1 MTNLKQIWQF
11 LNTDIRELGKPGD
24 VAETGTEIT
33 KFALE
38 FGLALG
44 LFSAIASPAGIAIA
58 GLSGAKLAIQGVR
71 LYRKKTNQ
79 EPSLEEWV
87 AIASPL
93 AYLESFNE
101 LVQSNDLLQQVNLQP
116 ANLQPA
122 SATSPTNIAQ
132 QQSVRL
138 GEFLLDEH
146 LARNVLTCFHESEL
160 AQVLNQVLSNQ
171 LQQAGIN
178 KYDAE
183 ILTAW
188 VAWNTHPHLKIASE
202 DAEDSVRKR
211 AELYLAGRR
220 QEADRYYSI
229 NTYLNEQ
236 IASKPLEKV
245 FAESFTF
252 KDIYVPLK
260 AKPVNKNGQP
270 DKDAEPFEV
279 ESWAKAV
286 LADAQKQDKVMFIQ
300 GGPGRGKSVF
310 CRMFADWI
318 RQHLHPVWT
327 PILIRLRDI
336 RTFEKSFEKTLQAA
350 VGCDFVTNNDG
361 WLTDKNTRFL
371 FLLDGFDELVME
383 RGTSQELK
391 DFLWQVEDFQGS
403 CKRNSEKGHR
413 VIITGRPLALQGIEG
428 RMPPNLERVELLPMD
443 EELQQQWFTK
453 WETQVGGDKTYA
465 FQQFLQDKRC
475 PDRVRELAN
484 EPLLLYLLAAMHRD
498 GKLTVEMFEGA
509 SGVGA
514 KILIYEQ
521 SLEWVLTEQRPEWLN
536 QELTGQETPGLRRIL
551 AEAGLCVVQ
560 SGGEFAAMK
569 TIESRLK
576 GDHKAFDL
584 IQKARETHGEDA
596 LKNALAAFY
605 LQPAAGDKGGSVE
618 FTHKSFG
625 EFLCAERL
633 KKSIEDW
640 TQPGK
645 KPQEFEISTDKM
657 GWEIYDLF
665 GYGGLTEEIVEYLM
679 ALLAAS
685 TEFQP
690 IKLFKQLESFYLR
703 WRDGE
708 FIDALQDNYPQK
720 KMSQLQGQNIQIGLR
735 QVDIYAGLNVMILL
749 LELNRYAQSRDDLK
763 DEIAFDPCGQEGT
776 DSFDRDQLLR
786 IVGYS
791 ECIGIRGFL
800 ETVGRFL
807 RDANLSH
814 ANLSHAFLSYANLS
828 YAFLSHANL
837 SYAFLSYANL
847 SYAFLSYANLSDADL
862 SHAFLSYAFL
872 SHADLSHAFLSH
884 ADLSHAFLSHADLSH
899 AFLSHAFL
907 SHANLIGADLRGADL
922 SDANLSHAN
931 LIGAD
936 LRGADLSRANLRDA
950 NLRDAN
956 LRDADLK
963 KIFWDENIKWENVQ
977 GLETAKNVPEALKQL
992 GLG

>member
-1 MTNLKQIWQF
+1 MSYLRLISTESSDRMTNLKEIWQF
-11 LNTDIRELGKPGD
+11 FNTDIRELGKPGD

-44 LFSAIASPAGIAIA
+44 LFSAIAGSAGIPIAIA
-58 GLSGAKLAIQGVR
+58 GLSGTKLAIQGVR

-116 ANLQPA
+116 ANLQLA
-122 SATSPTNIAQ
+122 SATPTTNIAQ
-132 QQSVRL
+132 QQNAKL
-138 GEFLLDEH
+138 GEFQLDEH

-178 KYDAE
+178 KQEAE

-188 VAWNTHPHLKIASE
+188 VAWKTHQHLKKALE
-202 DAEDSVRKR
+202 DAEDSVRQR

-220 QEADRYYSI
+220 QESDKYYSI
-229 NTYLNEQ
+229 NTYLDEQ
-236 IASKPLEKV
+236 ISSKPLETV

-260 AKPVNKNGQP
+260 ASPVNANGEVNKN
-270 DKDAEPFEV
+270 ATPFEV
-279 ESWAKAV
+279 ESWAKEI

-310 CRMFADWI
+310 CRMFADWV

-350 VGCDFVTNNDG
+350 IGCDFSTNDDG
-361 WLTDKNTRFL
+361 WLTDRNTRFL

-428 RMPPNLERVELLPMD
+428 RMPPNLKRVELLLMD
-443 EELQQQWFTK
+443 DELQQQWFTK
-453 WETQVGGDKTYA
+453 WETQVGGHKTSA

-475 PDRVRELAN
+475 PDRVRELAK

-536 QELTGQETPGLRRIL
+536 RKLTGQETEGLRRIL

-560 SGGEFAAMK
+560 SGGECASVK
-569 TIESRLK
+569 TIEARLK
-576 GDHKAFDL
+576 GDDSAIEL
-584 IQKARETHGEDA
+584 IQQARERHGEDA

-605 LQPAAGDKGGSVE
+605 LQPATDDKGGSVE
-618 FTHKSFG
+618 FAHKSFG

-633 KKSIEDW
+633 KESIEDW
-640 TQPGK
+640 TRPGIK
-645 KPQEFEISTDKM
+645 RQEF
-657 GWEIYDLF
+657 
-665 GYGGLTEEIVEYLM
+665 
-679 ALLAAS
+679 
-685 TEFQP
+685 
-690 IKLFKQLESFYLR
+690 
-703 WRDGE
+703 
-708 FIDALQDNYPQK
+708 
-720 KMSQLQGQNIQIGLR
+720 
-735 QVDIYAGLNVMILL
+735 
-749 LELNRYAQSRDDLK
+749 
-763 DEIAFDPCGQEGT
+763 
-776 DSFDRDQLLR
+776 
-786 IVGYS
+786 
-791 ECIGIRGFL
+791 
-800 ETVGRFL
+800 
-807 RDANLSH
+807 
-814 ANLSHAFLSYANLS
+814 
-828 YAFLSHANL
+828 
-837 SYAFLSYANL
+837 
-847 SYAFLSYANLSDADL
+847 
-862 SHAFLSYAFL
+862 
-872 SHADLSHAFLSH
+872 
-884 ADLSHAFLSHADLSH
+884 
-899 AFLSHAFL
+899 
-907 SHANLIGADLRGADL
+907 
-922 SDANLSHAN
+922 
-931 LIGAD
+931 
-936 LRGADLSRANLRDA
+936 
-950 NLRDAN
+950 
-956 LRDADLK
+956 
-963 KIFWDENIKWENVQ
+963 
-977 GLETAKNVPEALKQL
+977 
-992 GLG
+992 

>member
-44 LFSAIASPAGIAIA
+44 LFSATASPAGIIVA
-58 GLSGAKLAIQGVR
+58 GLSGTKLAIQGVR
-71 LYRKKTNQ
+71 LYRNKTNQ
-79 EPSLEEWV
+79 EQSLSLEEWV

-116 ANLQPA
+116 AIAPSPA
-122 SATSPTNIAQ
+122 NIAQ

-138 GEFLLDEH
+138 GEFRLDEH

-160 AQVLNQVLSNQ
+160 AQVLNQVLSKK

-178 KYDAE
+178 KYDAD

-188 VAWNTHPHLKIASE
+188 VAWNTHQHLKKALD
-202 DAEDSVRKR
+202 DAEDSVRER

-220 QEADRYYSI
+220 QESDKYYSI
-229 NTYLNEQ
+229 NTYLDEQ
-236 IASKPLEKV
+236 IATKPLEKV

-260 AKPVNKNGQP
+260 AQSVNTDGQP
-270 DKDAEPFEV
+270 DKDAEPIEI
-279 ESWAKAV
+279 EGWAKAM

-310 CRMFADWI
+310 CRMFAELV

-336 RTFEKSFEKTLQAA
+336 RAFEKSFEKTLQAA
-350 VGCDFVTNNDG
+350 VGCDFVTKDDG
-361 WLTDKNTRFL
+361 WLTDRNTRFL

-403 CKRNSEKGHR
+403 CQRNSEKEHR

-428 RMPPNLERVELLPMD
+428 RMPPNMERVELLPMD
-443 EELQQQWFTK
+443 DELQQQWFTK
-453 WETQVGGDKTYA
+453 WETQVGGDKTSA

-475 PDRVRELAN
+475 PDRVRELAK

-521 SLEWVLTEQRPEWLN
+521 SLEWVLTEQRPKWLN
-536 QELTGQETPGLRRIL
+536 RELTGQETAGLRRIL

-560 SGGEFAAMK
+560 SGGECAAVK

-576 GDHKAFDL
+576 DDDSAIEL
-584 IQKARETHGEDA
+584 IQQARERHGEDA

-605 LQPAAGDKGGSVE
+605 LQPATGDKGGSVE
-618 FTHKSFG
+618 FAHKSFG

-633 KKSIEDW
+633 KESLEDW
-640 TQPGK
+640 TRKGEK
-645 KPQEFEISTDKM
+645 WREFAISTDQIDR
-657 GWEIYDLF
+657 EIYDLF
-665 GYGGLTEEIVEYLM
+665 GYGGLTPEIVQYLM

-690 IKLFKQLESFYLR
+690 VRLFKRLENFYLR
-703 WRDGE
+703 WCDGE
-708 FIDALQDNYPQK
+708 FIDAPPENLPQK
-720 KMSQLQGQNIQIGLR
+720 KMRQMKEQTPEVKWIGLR
-735 QVDIYAGLNVMILL
+735 QVDIYAGLNVTILL
-749 LELNRYAQSRDDLK
+749 LELHRYAQLK
-763 DEIAFDPCGQEGT
+763 DYLKDQMAFFPCGEKDT
-776 DSFDRDQLLR
+776 DSFDEYRLIR
-786 IVGYS
+786 SIGYS
-791 ECIGIRGFL
+791 ECLGIGGFL
-800 ETVGRFL
+800 ETVGQFL
-807 RDANLSH
+807 FGADLSGANLSR
-814 ANLSHAFLSYANLS
+814 
-828 YAFLSHANL
+828 
-837 SYAFLSYANL
+837 
-847 SYAFLSYANLSDADL
+847 ADL
-862 SHAFLSYAFL
+862 SG
-872 SHADLSHAFLSH
+872 ADLSG
-884 ADLSHAFLSHADLSH
+884 
-899 AFLSHAFL
+899 
-907 SHANLIGADLRGADL
+907 ANLIGANLIGANLSNADLIGANLSGAHLHGADLFCAGLIGANLRGANLRGADL
-922 SDANLSHAN
+922 IGAS
-931 LIGAD
+931 LIGVDLFGAD
-936 LRGADLSRANLRDA
+936 LFGADLE
-950 NLRDAN
+950 
-956 LRDADLK
+956 
-963 KIFWDENIKWENVQ
+963 KITWNEYTNWENVTSL
-977 GLETAKNVPEALKQL
+977 GTTKNVPEALKQQL
-992 GLG
+992 GLD

>member
-1 MTNLKQIWQF
+1 MTNFKQIWQF
-11 LNTDIRELGKPGD
+11 LNTDFRELAKPGD

-38 FGLALG
+38 FALALG
-44 LFSAIASPAGIAIA
+44 LFSATASPAGIAIA

-71 LYRKKTNQ
+71 LYRKKKRQ
-79 EPSLEEWV
+79 ELSLEEWV

-122 SATSPTNIAQ
+122 SATPHANVAQ
-132 QQSVRL
+132 QQSVKL
-138 GEFLLDEH
+138 GEFQLDEH

-188 VAWNTHPHLKIASE
+188 VAWKTHQHLKKALE
-202 DAEDSVRKR
+202 DADSSVKQR
-211 AELYLAGRR
+211 AELYLAGWR
-220 QEADRYYSI
+220 QESDKYYSI
-229 NTYLNEQ
+229 NTYLDEQ
-236 IASKPLEKV
+236 IATKPLEPV
-245 FAESFTF
+245 FYETFTF

-260 AKPVNKNGQP
+260 VQPVNPKKGEI
-270 DKDAEPFEV
+270 DKDAEPIEI
-279 ESWAKAV
+279 EIWAKEI

-310 CRMFADWI
+310 CRMFADWV

-350 VGCDFVTNNDG
+350 VGCDFATNDDG
-361 WLTDKNTRFL
+361 WLTDRNTRFL

-403 CKRNSEKGHR
+403 CQRNSEKGHR
-413 VIITGRPLALQGIEG
+413 VLITGRPLALQGIQG
-428 RMPPNLERVELLPMD
+428 RMPPNMERVELLPMD
-443 EELQQQWFTK
+443 DELQQQWFSK
-453 WETQVGGDKTYA
+453 WETQVGGDKNFA

-475 PDRVRELAN
+475 PDRVRELAK

-536 QELTGQETPGLRRIL
+536 RELTGQETAGLRRIL

-560 SGGEFAAMK
+560 SGGECAAVK

-576 GDHKAFDL
+576 GDDSAIEL
-584 IQKARETHGEDA
+584 IQQARETHGEDA

-605 LQPAAGDKGGSVE
+605 LQAAAGDKGGSVE
-618 FTHKSFG
+618 FAHKSFG

-633 KKSIEDW
+633 KESIEDW
-640 TQPGK
+640 TQPGRK
-645 KPQEFEISTDKM
+645 RQEFYISTDQM
-657 GWEIYDLF
+657 DREIYDLF
-665 GYGGLTEEIVEYLM
+665 GYGGLTPEIVEYLM

-690 IKLFKQLESFYLR
+690 VKLFNRLENFYLR
-703 WRDGE
+703 WCDGE
-708 FIDALQDNYPQK
+708 FIDAPPENLPQK
-720 KMSQLQGQNIQIGLR
+720 KMRQMKEQTPEVKWIGLR
-735 QVDIYAGLNVMILL
+735 QVDIYAGLNVTILL
-749 LELNRYAQSRDDLK
+749 LELHRYAQLKDDLK
-763 DEIAFDPCGQEGT
+763 DQIAFFPCGKQDT
-776 DSFDRDQLLR
+776 DSFNEYRLLR
-786 IVGYS
+786 SIAYS

-800 ETVGRFL
+800 ETVGQFLFGADLSGADLSGADLNEVDL
-807 RDANLSH
+807 RDANLSGANLRGADLNEVDLRD
-814 ANLSHAFLSYANLS
+814 ANLSGANLGCTDIIGANLSGANLRGADLSGAHLDEADLSGADLNEADLNGAHLCYANLRG
-828 YAFLSHANL
+828 ANL
-837 SYAFLSYANL
+837 ISVDLSAGNL
-847 SYAFLSYANLSDADL
+847 SSADL
-862 SHAFLSYAFL
+862 SS
-872 SHADLSHAFLSH
+872 ADLSS
-884 ADLSHAFLSHADLSH
+884 ADLSSADLS
-899 AFLSHAFL
+899 
-907 SHANLIGADLRGADL
+907 DADL
-922 SDANLSHAN
+922 SDANL
-931 LIGAD
+931 
-936 LRGADLSRANLRDA
+936 
-950 NLRDAN
+950 
-956 LRDADLK
+956 
-963 KIFWDENIKWENVQ
+963 ENISWDKYINWGNVI
-977 GLETAKNVPEALKQL
+977 GLKTTKNVPEALKQQL
-992 GLG
+992 GFD